1 MKLSLLLTTLLL
13 SLSSYAFQDGT
24 YTCGSR
30 EEFIEITYILKSLTV
45 DGTDLPHLNIT
56 KNIYKKPT
64 DPTSK
69 DRSYQISG
77 IATTFI
83 DNKGQET
90 LVLGNFTLDLT
101 NGKIACKN

>member
-24 YTCGSR
+24 YTCGNR
-30 EEFIEITYILKSLTV
+30 DKFVEITYILKSLTIN
-45 DGTDLPHLNIT
+45 GTSLPFLNII
-56 KNIYKKPT
+56 KNIYKKPS
-64 DPTSK
+64 DPNSK
-69 DRSYQISG
+69 DHSYQISG

-83 DNKGQET
+83 DEKGQET

-101 NGKIACKN
+101 DGKITCKN